1 MKKKRIGTLLIAT
14 FTAAALITGCGAG
27 TALGEIMQAEGKTTG
42 TAGVESAGQKA
53 APKTDGKAEVITP
66 GTEIRQIENGLSAV
80 RYDGDYWFSQF
91 LEQGGAP
98 SDSEVVRFITGQLQL
113 GSADIGFVTGGFGCS
128 TLAAKNTEG
137 ETLFGRNFD
146 WENCEAMIVQSAPS
160 DDYASI
166 STVNTDF
173 IRSGYGAGLSDLP
186 DEIQTLIALYAP
198 LDGMNEKGLAVSVNM
213 IQDSDVINQ
222 DTGKP
227 DLTTTTAIR
236 LLLDR
241 AADVDEALA
250 LLGQYDMHSSM
261 GMMVHFALADK
272 NGRSVAVEYVGNE
285 MVVTETPVL
294 TNFYLAP
301 GEKQGIGTSQSHTR
315 YEILMNRLAD
325 AGVMNAEEV
334 RDALDSVSKDNFG
347 EFESTEWSI
356 VFNLEQG
363 EARYYHRENYEN
375 SYQFR
380 VNEQAG

>member
-1 MKKKRIGTLLIAT
+1 MESV
-14 FTAAALITGCGAG
+14 GAG
-27 TALGEIMQAEGKTTG
+27 AESAESKAESNPDGKT
-42 TAGVESAGQKA
+42 
-53 APKTDGKAEVITP
+53 EVITSD
-66 GTEIRQIENGLSAV
+66 TEIRQIENGLSAV

-91 LEQGGAP
+91 LERGGAS

-113 GSADIGFVTGGFGCS
+113 GSADIGFGTDGFGCS
-128 TLAAKNTEG
+128 TLAVKNTEG
-137 ETLFGRNFD
+137 EALFGRNFD
-146 WENCEAMIVQSAPS
+146 WANCEAMIVQSAPS
-160 DDYASI
+160 DGYASI
-166 STVNTDF
+166 STVNMDF
-173 IRSGYGAGLSDLP
+173 IRSGYGAGLSNLP
-186 DEIQTLIALYAP
+186 DEIKTLIALYAP

-227 DLTTTTAIR
+227 DVTTTTAIR

-241 AADVDEALA
+241 AADVEEALA
-250 LLGQYDMHSSM
+250 LLRQYDMHSSM
-261 GMMVHFALADK
+261 GMMVHFALADRS
-272 NGRSVAVEYVGNE
+272 GRSVAVEYVGNE

-315 YEILMNRLAD
+315 YDILMKRLNEGGAVSMD
-325 AGVMNAEEV
+325 GV

-363 EARYYHRENYEN
+363 EARYYHRENYEK
-375 SYQFR
+375 SYQFQ
-380 VNEQAG
+380 VNEQSGT

>member
-1 MKKKRIGTLLIAT
+1 MEKKKGIVLLVSTLTVMVLS
-14 FTAAALITGCGAG
+14 TGCGAG
-27 TALGEIMQAEGKTTG
+27 TARGETMPVRTRTTAMERVDSVGAEATPKPDGKT
-42 TAGVESAGQKA
+42 
-53 APKTDGKAEVITP
+53 EVITP
-66 GTEIRQIENGLSAV
+66 DTEIRQLENGLSAV
-80 RYDGDYWFSQF
+80 RYDGDYWFRQF
-91 LEQGGAP
+91 LERGGAS

-113 GSADIGFVTGGFGCS
+113 GSADIGFGTGGFGCS
-128 TLAAKNTEG
+128 TLAVKNTEG
-137 ETLFGRNFD
+137 EALFGRNFD

-160 DDYASI
+160 DGYASI
-166 STVNTDF
+166 STVNMDF
-173 IRSGYGAGLSDLP
+173 IRSGYGAGLSNLP
-186 DEIQTLIALYAP
+186 NEIKTLIALYAP

-227 DLTTTTAIR
+227 DVTTTTAIR

-241 AADVDEALA
+241 AADVEEALT
-250 LLGQYDMHSSM
+250 LLRQYDMHSSM

-272 NGRSVAVEYVGNE
+272 SGRSVAVEYVGNE

-315 YEILMNRLAD
+315 YEILMKRVNEGGAVSMD
-325 AGVMNAEEV
+325 GV

-375 SYQFR
+375 SYLFR